1 MTRNLTYTA
10 LRPRF
15 ESLGKVPCQSSQRGL
30 HRAENSASV
39 DTCAILRGGYFLGYQ
54 VVAQNIEGLWLRC
67 RQCRMTPPE
76 LLCTYANKTE
86 NKSQTLT

>member
-39 DTCAILRGGYFLGYQ
+39 DTCAILRGGGIFL
-54 VVAQNIEGLWLRC
+54 VI
-67 RQCRMTPPE
+67 
-76 LLCTYANKTE
+76 K
-86 NKSQTLT
+86 

>member
-39 DTCAILRGGYFLGYQ
+39 DTCAILRGGVFSWLSSRYTKHRGALASLQ
-54 VVAQNIEGLWLRC
+54 AVSNDTARIAMCIREQN
-67 RQCRMTPPE
+67 
-76 LLCTYANKTE
+76 
-86 NKSQTLT
+86 